1 MKLPIHSL
9 FWKIFVFFW
18 TTVVAIVISMVLIFV
33 LDPQRTSSP
42 WHENILQIARY
53 AGTSAIEE
61 TELHGA
67 TAATAYL
74 QDLGARA
81 HTHACLTGNAG
92 NTIADGGCTLFLDDI
107 ARAISTG
114 KPQVNLRNHIA
125 RAALPLQSASGKRYI
140 YAAEIPTSVSTVSK
154 AAIFTRISIAIL
166 VSFCICYWLA
176 KYLTDPVLH
185 LRTASHSLASGDLST
200 RASHTLELRNDELGS
215 LVRDFNIMAAQLEE
229 LISRQRQ
236 LTYDLSHELRSP
248 LARLNIALDIAR
260 ERKGSDAAFDQAE
273 QDLTRMNEM
282 IGRMLTMARLDTSLG
297 ELQTEQIDL
306 TDLVASVVRSAEF
319 ESRDRSDAVS
329 FTGQQS
335 FLVNGNAELLHSAIE
350 NIMRN
355 AIRYTPPDTSV
366 DVHLQHVTEQN
377 KPFVQLSIHDH
388 GPGVPESD
396 LANIFRPFYRVGT
409 DRDRQSG
416 GAGLGLAIADRV
428 VRLHHGII
436 RARNVG
442 GLCVEILLP
451 SAEAITA

>member
-1 MKLPIHSL
+1 MKLPIRKL
-9 FWKIFVFFW
+9 FWKIFLCFW
-18 TTVVAIVISMVLIFV
+18 ATVVAIVVAIVITFIFE
-33 LDPQRTSSP
+33 PQHTSSP

-61 TELHGA
+61 AELHGA
-67 TAATAYL
+67 TAATAYM
-74 QDLGARA
+74 QDLGNRT
-81 HTHACLTGNAG
+81 HTHACLTDNAG

-107 ARAISTG
+107 TRAISTG
-114 KPQVNLRNHIA
+114 KPQVILRNHVA
-125 RAALPLQSASGKRYI
+125 SAAVPLQSTSGKRYI

-154 AAIFTRISIAIL
+154 AAVLTRVSIAIL
-166 VSFCICYWLA
+166 VSFCICYLLTR
-176 KYLTDPVLH
+176 YLTDPVLH
-185 LRTASHSLASGDLST
+185 LRKASHSLAAGDLST
-200 RASHTLELRNDELGS
+200 RASHALEQRNDELGS
-215 LVRDFNIMAAQLEE
+215 LVRDFNTMATQIEE

-248 LARLNIALDIAR
+248 LARLNIALDIVR
-260 ERKGSDAAFDQAE
+260 ERKGSDPAFDQAE
-273 QDLTRMNEM
+273 QDLARMDEM
-282 IGRMLTMARLDTSLG
+282 IGRMLTMAKLDTFLG
-297 ELQTEQIDL
+297 ELQTERIDL

-319 ESRDRSDAVS
+319 ESRDRSNAVS
-329 FTGQQS
+329 FTAQQP
-335 FLVNGNAELLHSAIE
+335 FLVNGNPELLHSAIE

-355 AIRYTPPDTSV
+355 AIRYTPPETSV
-366 DVHLQHVTEQN
+366 EVHLQHVTEQG

-428 VRLHHGII
+428 IRLHGGTI
-436 RARNVG
+436 RAHNAG

-451 SAEAITA
+451 SADAITA

>member
-1 MKLPIHSL
+1 MKLPMHSL
-9 FWKIFVFFW
+9 FWKIFLCFW
-18 TTVVAIVISMVLIFV
+18 ATVVAIVISIILTFA

-67 TAATAYL
+67 TAATAYM
-74 QDLGARA
+74 QSLGNRT
-81 HTHACLTGNAG
+81 HTQACLADNAG
-92 NTIADGGCTLFLDDI
+92 TAIADGGCALFLLEV
-107 ARAISTG
+107 ARAASTG
-114 KPQVNLRNHIA
+114 NPQITLRYHLA
-125 RAALPLQSASGKRYI
+125 RVALPLQSANGKRYI
-140 YAAEIPTSVSTVSK
+140 YAAEIPTSVPTVSK

-176 KYLTDPVLH
+176 KYLTDPVLR
-185 LRTASHSLASGDLST
+185 LGEASRSLAAGDLST
-200 RASHTLELRNDELGS
+200 RAPQTLALRNDELGT
-215 LVRDFNIMAAQLEE
+215 LVRDFNTMAAQIEE

-248 LARLNIALDIAR
+248 LTRLGIALDIAR
-260 ERKGSDAAFDQAE
+260 ERKGNDAAFDQAE

-319 ESRDRSDAVS
+319 ESHDRINAVV
-329 FTGQQS
+329 FTQQQP
-335 FLVNGNAELLHSAIE
+335 FFVNGNAELLHSAIE
-350 NIMRN
+350 NVIRN

-366 DVHLQHVTEQN
+366 EVHLQHASEQGRA
-377 KPFVQLSIHDH
+377 FVQLSIRDH
-388 GPGVPESD
+388 GPGVPEEELS
-396 LANIFRPFYRVGT
+396 NIFRPFYRVGT

-428 VRLHHGII
+428 IRLHGGTI
-436 RARNVG
+436 RARNVS
-442 GLCVEILLP
+442 GLCVEMLLP
-451 SAEAITA
+451 SAAENSA